1 MLLRVLW
8 LGLKAVLSLALLS
21 GAAWL
26 MVKATPPIAEQPEA
40 LGISAVL
47 LFMAA
52 LLWVRLDRPSR
63 AGGLAVVVL
72 SFGPAFAAARMT
84 RAEVAWPRTC
94 TRQRGFCELANLLHD
109 LGGPYLAAAPSSMA
123 ALIVFFIG
131 VRVVVRTSSRP

>member
-1 MLLRVLW
+1 MW
-8 LGLKAVLSLALLS
+8 LGFKAVLSLALLS

-26 MVKATPPIAEQPEA
+26 MVKATPHIAEQPEV
-40 LGISAVL
+40 LGITAVL

-52 LLWVRLDRPSR
+52 LLWVRLDRPSTA
-63 AGGLAVVVL
+63 AGLVVVVL

-84 RAEVAWPRTC
+84 SGEVAWPRTC
-94 TRQRGFCELANLLHD
+94 TRHRGFCELVNLLHD
-109 LGGPYLAAAPSSMA
+109 LGGPYLAAAPLAMA